1 MNACEAKIYN
11 IIYDLLF
18 PISFFGFIGIL
29 VATGITK
36 NENIFVIGSVVLI
49 TIDVIAMF
57 YLFFSW
63 NRIKFWLKT
72 KLKYK
77 LTNDEKIL
85 WNNIIQKAQVGY
97 NEWCDVTKGNDICGP
112 WIKDYTE
119 EENNLLDKI
128 HKYFYGDGWYV
139 SMPISCGQVNYVM
152 YEDIKNKVK

>member
-1 MNACEAKIYN
+1 MNAREAKIYN
-11 IIYDLLF
+11 LVYDLMF
-18 PISFFGFIGIL
+18 PILFFGFIGIL
-29 VATGITK
+29 IATGITK
-36 NENIFVIGSVVLI
+36 NENIFIIGSIVLI

-72 KLKYK
+72 KLRYK
-77 LTNDEKIL
+77 LTNDERIL
-85 WNNIIQKAQVGY
+85 WNNIIQKAQTGY
-97 NEWCDVTKGNDICGP
+97 NEWLDITKGNDMCGP

-119 EENNLLDKI
+119 DENNLLNKI

-139 SMPISCGQVNYVM
+139 SMSISGAQVNYIM